1 MVQLWWKTVWLFLRK
16 LDTGSP
22 CDPAP
27 PLLGVQPEDVR
38 AGACQAPGRNVHSS
52 VSTAAGRWPSG
63 EEEIN
68 KMWCVCTMEW
78 YQAFNRK
85 EIPTHTAVWITLD
98 T

>member
-1 MVQLWWKTVWLFLRK
+1 MIIAVSFTIAKRQLPRM
-16 LDTGSP
+16 D
-22 CDPAP
+22 
-27 PLLGVQPEDVR
+27 
-38 AGACQAPGRNVHSS
+38 
-52 VSTAAGRWPSG
+52 
-63 EEEIN
+63 EEIN